1 MDPNRR
7 KSIPLFTDISDDELT
22 EIATFAPETSV
33 GAGGDLVRGGD
44 VSSEPLG
51 RPR

>member
-1 MDPNRR
+1 MDPNRL

-22 EIATFAPETSV
+22 VIATFAQETSV
-33 GAGGDLVRGGD
+33 EAGRDLVREGD
-44 VSSEPLG
+44 FSYEFMG